1 MKFIATDVT
10 DSPAKLAEM
19 VKAQLKKPG
28 FAIDPYFYRSHVT
41 YQWELEQ
48 IIYKSWIYAGHI
60 SQIPNKGDYFLFEI
74 GEDSVIVSRDGNG
87 IVCALHNIFIHR
99 GARVCED
106 KNGNSKSF
114 VCPYHGWVYD
124 IDGTL
129 KVARDMESVEGFC
142 RDDYGLKKVRLEI
155 FEGMIFINCD
165 SEAADFRA
173 PLEKMKVQLGAY
185 DLGSAKIAESK
196 VYEIDANWK
205 LCLENYLECYHCATS
220 HRSYAK
226 LHTLKELENKVKSI
240 NEAMLARAER
250 VTGVAG
256 IGHDFYDYYDQA
268 SGFGAC
274 SYHSRY
280 ALYEGYKTG
289 SEDGKSVAPLMGKMQ
304 GYDGGAGDFQMGPL
318 TFMLNYPDHCVL
330 YRFIARGMTKTDM
343 ELVWFVNGNAIE
355 GEDYEKERLT
365 WLWHQTS
372 VEDEKIITQNSEGV
386 NSHFFTPGPYHPEH
400 EETCMKFIKWYL
412 NALHRAAS

>member
-87 IVCALHNIFIHR
+87 IVCALHNICRHR

-129 KVARDMESVEGFC
+129 KVARDMESLEGFC

-185 DLGSAKIAESK
+185 DLGSAKIAERQ

-330 YRFIARGMTKTDM
+330 YRFIARGITKTDM

>member
-19 VKAQLKKPG
+19 VNAQLKKPG

-87 IVCALHNIFIHR
+87 IVCALHNICRHR

-129 KVARDMESVEGFC
+129 KVARDMESLEGFC
-142 RDDYGLKKVRLEI
+142 RDDYGLKKVRLET

-165 SEAADFRA
+165 SGAADFRA

-240 NEAMLARAER
+240 NEAMLARAEGI
-250 VTGVAG
+250 TGVAG

-280 ALYEGYKTG
+280 ALYDGYKTG

-330 YRFIARGMTKTDM
+330 YRFIARGITKTDM

>member
-87 IVCALHNIFIHR
+87 MVCALHNICRHR

-129 KVARDMESVEGFC
+129 KVARDMESLEGFC

-240 NEAMLARAER
+240 NEAMLARAEGI
-250 VTGVAG
+250 TGVAG

-280 ALYEGYKTG
+280 ALYDGYKTG
-289 SEDGKSVAPLMGKMQ
+289 SEDGNPVAPLMGKMQ

-330 YRFIARGMTKTDM
+330 YRFIARGITKTDM

>member
-10 DSPAKLAEM
+10 DSPAKLAET
-19 VKAQLKKPG
+19 VNAQLKKPG

-87 IVCALHNIFIHR
+87 IVCALHNICRHR

-129 KVARDMESVEGFC
+129 KVARDMESLEGFC

-165 SEAADFRA
+165 SKAADFRA

-185 DLGSAKIAESK
+185 DLGSAKIAESQ

>member
-19 VKAQLKKPG
+19 VTEQLKKPG

-48 IIYKSWIYAGHI
+48 VIYKSWIYAGHV

-74 GEDSVIVSRDGNG
+74 GEDSIIVSRDGNG
-87 IVCALHNIFIHR
+87 IVCALHNICRHR
-99 GARVCED
+99 GARVCEE
-106 KNGNSKSF
+106 KIGNSKSF

-124 IDGTL
+124 TDGAL
-129 KVARDMESVEGFC
+129 KLAREMESLEGFF
-142 RDDYGLKKVRLEI
+142 REDYGLKKVRLEV

-226 LHTLKELENKVKSI
+226 LHTLKELEHKVKSI

-256 IGHDFYDYYDQA
+256 IGRDFYDYYDQA

-280 ALYEGYKTG
+280 ALYDGYKTG
-289 SEDGKSVAPLMGKMQ
+289 SEDGNPIAPLMGKMQ

-330 YRFIARGMTKTDM
+330 YRFIARGITKTDM
-343 ELVWFVNGNAIE
+343 ELVWFVNGDAVE
-355 GEDYEKERLT
+355 GEDYEKEKIT

-372 VEDEKIITQNSEGV
+372 LEDEKIITQNSEGV

-400 EETCMKFIKWYL
+400 EEICMKFIKWYL
-412 NALHRAAS
+412 KALRRAVS